1 MTFGSLMVGC
11 SHRTH
16 AVHAK
21 KGESWLVR
29 RKTEPKINTM
39 KKTVLKIKH
48 LLALPFIALV
58 AWLGLTCQSQ
68 AQFPQGSYT
77 NNFATGGNVSPF
89 AGSGSVASYIYW
101 YDTPGGGAFITNDV
115 THPDPFAGAGAGSL
129 EVRTPFTTG
138 NQDVFFGTF
147 GNGGQYDF
155 STVVNLLNFTNVAFD
170 LYVGTNN
177 APNPVDGNF
186 GPLSVGII
194 NTSYG
199 YEGFGNPAGTITIP
213 AAASNGW
220 VHISVPIDHTIANI
234 TSIPGIAF
242 TFANYNG
249 YPTNQTFTF
258 WMGNLTMG
266 YSGALPPPPSVTLT
280 KSAPGLTQ
288 FADSQPTYN
297 RQDLRTDMSGTA
309 NVTWFNHPGATYSWT
324 ISSFPDTSHPDFLAG
339 LNLMPELTNCSD
351 PDWTGTNDIWVPLEN
366 NPDGTVTAGIAYKT
380 NQSVGNSQLFAPP
393 TQLINYQNE
402 TAGLTVPSA
411 IGTWTLTF
419 NNNTSITL
427 TAPNGASTNVVIPDY
442 VAALYNGYV
451 AAYLYTSP
459 QNAANIGQYA
469 TFSAFKITGVGTPVN
484 EDLTS
489 GALSSPFLQTVSQN
503 YFYTG
508 NYTNHPPDQVFATKT
523 NVYWL
528 HWTLPDPG
536 FSPVSSTAL
545 QNAPWGNVN
554 ENIFQNGSEHWVLLS
569 KSDLPAVNTG
579 FFALL
584 KRVPYQLQVLL
595 PGETNAPNTL
605 TGKIG
610 TPIPQSVSAV
620 NPTQVTINMC
630 DPNWNIVSSSDTIT
644 LSSSDAG
651 ALLPGDAALSHG
663 TLTEGMFFGTVSPPQ
678 FTVTASDTTAPS
690 ILANTSSPVTVVP

>member
-1 MTFGSLMVGC
+1 
-11 SHRTH
+11 
-16 AVHAK
+16 
-21 KGESWLVR
+21 
-29 RKTEPKINTM
+29 M
-39 KKTVLKIKH
+39 KKTVLKMKH
-48 LLALPFIALV
+48 LLALPFVALV
-58 AWLGLTCQSQ
+58 AWLGFTCQSQ
-68 AQFPQGSYT
+68 AQFPQGNYT
-77 NNFATGGNVSPF
+77 NNFATGGNTSPF
-89 AGSGSVASYIYW
+89 ANSGSVASYIYW
-101 YDTPGGGAFITNDV
+101 YDTPGGGAPITNDV
-115 THPDPFAGAGAGSL
+115 THPDPFSGLPDAGSL
-129 EVRTPFTTG
+129 EVTTPFGASNPG

-155 STVVNLLNFTNVAFD
+155 SQVVNLLNFTNVAFD
-170 LYVGTNN
+170 IYVGTNN
-177 APNPVDGNF
+177 VPNPVDGNF
-186 GPLSVGII
+186 GPLSVGVI

-324 ISSFPDTSHPDFLAG
+324 IASFPGTSNPNFLAG

-351 PDWTGTNDIWVPLEN
+351 PDWTGTNDIWVALEN
-366 NPDGTVTAGIAYKT
+366 NADGTVSAGIAYKT
-380 NQSVGNSQLFAPP
+380 NQSVGNSQLFAAP
-393 TQLINYQNE
+393 TQLIPYQNE

-459 QNAANIGQYA
+459 QNAANIGQYC
-469 TFSAFKITGVGTPVN
+469 TFSAYKITSVATPVN

-489 GALSSPFLQTVSQN
+489 GALSSPFLQTISQN

-508 NYTNHPPDQVFATKT
+508 NYTNHPPDQIFATSADA
-523 NVYWL
+523 YWL
-528 HWTLPDPG
+528 SWTLPAPG
-536 FSPVSSTAL
+536 YSPVSSTAL
-545 QNAPWGNVN
+545 QNVPWGTVSG
-554 ENIFQNGSEHWVLLS
+554 NIFQNGAQHWIKIS
-569 KSDLPAVNTG
+569 KSSLPGASQG
-579 FFALL
+579 FFGLL
-584 KRVPYQLQVLL
+584 IRVPYQLQVLL

-610 TPIPQSVSAV
+610 TPIAQSASA
-620 NPTQVTINMC
+620 TTSLTINMC

-644 LSSSDAG
+644 LTSSDGNAD
-651 ALLPGDAALSHG
+651 LPSDAALVNG
-663 TLTEGMFFGTVSPPQ
+663 TLTEPMFFGTVSPPQ
-678 FTVTASDTTAPS
+678 FTVTATDTSAPS
-690 ILANTSSPVTVVP
+690 ILPNTSSPVTVNP